1 MIPAPYDERPIPC
14 LHPAI
19 LGTCRLIYH
28 EAHDVLYGENLFPAH
43 RIDSTNHNAV
53 LIRRVVYRIGIYE
66 REDGIYEREDGEDE
80 AGKLADILGFHRSL
94 KCLVLESRFGF
105 IEDPSIQDLIES
117 AASDHVSHLYDLVRG
132 QVFMREHRRRKQ
144 GLQDVQANAFVT
156 S

>member
-1 MIPAPYDERPIPC
+1 MIPAPDDERHTPC
-14 LHPAI
+14 LNNLHPAI

-28 EAHDVLYGENLFPAH
+28 EAHDVLYGENLFHVH
-43 RIDSTNHNAV
+43 RINSTNRNAV
-53 LIRRVVYRIGIYE
+53 LIRRAIYRI
-66 REDGIYEREDGEDE
+66 RIYEREDGEDE
-80 AGKLADILGFHRSL
+80 AGKLADFLGFHRSL
-94 KCLVLESRFGF
+94 KCLVLESRFGW